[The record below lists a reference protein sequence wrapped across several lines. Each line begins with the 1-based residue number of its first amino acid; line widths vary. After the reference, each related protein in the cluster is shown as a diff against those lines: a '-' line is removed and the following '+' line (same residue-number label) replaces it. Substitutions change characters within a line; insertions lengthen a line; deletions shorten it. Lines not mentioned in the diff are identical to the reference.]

1 MQYLNTIG
9 VLQDVY
15 FKCTDCGCRRFERPH
30 YVSDR
35 LTFLEGYFECCECY
49 AEFCYYDE
57 AFTLVQSQLKL
68 FDA

>member
-1 MQYLNTIG
+1 MQYLNTKG

-35 LTFLEGYFECCECY
+35 LTFLEGYFQCRECY

-57 AFTLVQSQLKL
+57 AFTLVQAQLNL
-68 FDA
+68 FE

>member
-1 MQYLNTIG
+1 MQYLNTKG

-15 FKCTDCGCRRFERPH
+15 FKCTDCGCKRFERPH

-35 LTFLEGYFECCECY
+35 LTFLEGYFQCCECY

-57 AFTLVQSQLKL
+57 AFTLVQAQLNL
-68 FDA
+68 FD